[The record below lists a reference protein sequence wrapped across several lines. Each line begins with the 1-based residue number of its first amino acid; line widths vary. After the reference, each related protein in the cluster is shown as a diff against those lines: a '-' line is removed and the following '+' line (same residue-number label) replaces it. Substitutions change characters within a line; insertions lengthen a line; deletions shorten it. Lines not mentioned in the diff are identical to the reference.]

1 MARPTRKQLAYLRAL
16 AERTGTTFSPP
27 RTRQEASAAIERLK
41 RRAPSPSFEARE
53 DRRQVRRALG
63 EERPASSVRPDEI
76 AGYGSTARWRGW
88 EA

>member
-27 RTRQEASAAIERLK
+27 RTRQEASAEIERLR
-41 RRAPSPSFEARE
+41 RRAASPSFEARE

-76 AGYGSTARWRGW
+76 AGYGSNCRWSR
-88 EA
+88 

>member
-1 MARPTRKQLAYLRAL
+1 MARPTPKQLAYLRSL

-27 RTRQEASAAIERLK
+27 RTKAEASAAIERLR

-53 DRRQVRRALG
+53 DRREVRRALG
-63 EERPASSVRPDEI
+63 EERPASAVRPDEI
-76 AGYGSTARWRGW
+76 AGYGSTARWRGR